1 MPTHKQNVTTQR
13 DYIMERYFIRNCL
26 GQIVG
31 NPKGYGTYKGANM
44 IFNRQ
49 KMQVE
54 LIDLA
59 NAEKVKGSVGGA
71 VLIGS
76 IKLEVVPEKPAK
88 TLTVVRVE
96 TRDGHGM
103 YNNVWFEC
111 SLPNDDNHPTIAR
124 DSLYK
129 INLDKYKGERGIF
142 YGEPNGHRFGFLDLV
157 MLRRWIYNDK
167 WLTAMSDKGAVICT
181 YQVPKDSV
189 VVGRTQVTFDFEKAV
204 CLDRKPLASVL
215 EQA

>member
-1 MPTHKQNVTTQR
+1 
-13 DYIMERYFIRNCL
+13 MERYFIRNCL

-31 NPKGYGTYKGANM
+31 NPKGYVTYKGANM

-59 NAEKVKGSVGGA
+59 HAEKAKGSVGGA

-76 IKLEVVPEKPAK
+76 IKLEVVPEKPVK

-111 SLPNDDNHPTIAR
+111 SLPCDDNHPTIGG

-129 INLDKYKGERGIF
+129 SNLKKHNNDRGF
-142 YGEPNGHRFGFLDLV
+142 FSYYGEPNGHRFGFLDLV

-167 WLTAMSDKGAVICT
+167 WLTAMSNKGAVICI
-181 YQVPKDSV
+181 YQVPKESV
-189 VVGRTQVTFDFEKAV
+189 IVGRTQVTFDFEKAV